1 MLTVETEHAGEVFPG
16 SREDIRQY
24 LEDKGYVHVYNLA
37 SKYIFFQDKIF
48 SFENH
53 ISVDDVFVRRD
64 LYEGKYAPDLEM
76 QESLEASLDWTE
88 AKEIIK
94 QENKNKEKRRR
105 LKKEKEAIKNKLER
119 EDAIKKVKEEL

>member
-1 MLTVETEHAGEVFPG
+1 M
-16 SREDIRQY
+16 
-24 LEDKGYVHVYNLA
+24 K
-37 SKYIFFQDKIF
+37 
-48 SFENH
+48 NH

-64 LYEGKYAPDLEM
+64 LYEGKYAPDLKM

-94 QENKNKEKRRR
+94 QENENKEKRRR

-119 EDAIKKVKEEL
+119 EDAIKKMKEEL

>member
-1 MLTVETEHAGEVFPG
+1 MKYVCLT
-16 SREDIRQY
+16 
-24 LEDKGYVHVYNLA
+24 
-37 SKYIFFQDKIF
+37 
-48 SFENH
+48 NH

-64 LYEGKYAPDLEM
+64 LYEGKYAPDLKM

-94 QENKNKEKRRR
+94 QENENKEKRRR

-119 EDAIKKVKEEL
+119 EDAIKKMKEEL

>member
-1 MLTVETEHAGEVFPG
+1 M
-16 SREDIRQY
+16 
-24 LEDKGYVHVYNLA
+24 
-37 SKYIFFQDKIF
+37 KYFCLK
-48 SFENH
+48 NH

-88 AKEIIK
+88 AKEVIK

-105 LKKEKEAIKNKLER
+105 LKEEKEAIKNKLER
-119 EDAIKKVKEEL
+119 EDAIKKMKEEL

>member
-1 MLTVETEHAGEVFPG
+1 M
-16 SREDIRQY
+16 
-24 LEDKGYVHVYNLA
+24 
-37 SKYIFFQDKIF
+37 KYFRLK
-48 SFENH
+48 NH

-64 LYEGKYAPDLEM
+64 LYEGKYAPDLKM

-94 QENKNKEKRRR
+94 QENENKEKRRR